1 MTFKYTYTCIIYS
14 IYYISCIYMHV
25 DLCVYIVVTYMF
37 IHKYISPQ
45 QVKKHMH
52 LLLKRMESTLIWC
65 IRISIY
71 IHKYIYI

>member
-1 MTFKYTYTCIIYS
+1 
-14 IYYISCIYMHV
+14 MHV